1 MKKIKLFPSQHLELK
16 ISVTDEMIRDYQ
28 ECAECAKK
36 ESGKDCST
44 CSWDDIRIEETAL
57 CCLLDLEKVLKG
69 EGEDKDEETNEKR
82 I

>member
-57 CCLLDLEKVLKG
+57 CCLLDLGKIL
-69 EGEDKDEETNEKR
+69 EE
-82 I
+82 